1 MVEPVSVIIPTHN
14 RADWLKRAIASVVE
28 QDYRPLEL
36 LVVDDGSSDHT
47 RQVVRDWAGELTLSA
62 APALELRYLF
72 QENRGPSAAR
82 NLGVRQA
89 SHNLLAFLDC
99 DDRFLPGKLAIQAA
113 AMAANSRLPLSHTEE
128 VWRRRGEHLNPKKRH
143 RKEGGDLF
151 ARSLE
156 LCVIGMSTVMLRRRL
171 LEEVGGFDE
180 ELPCCEDYEL
190 WLRVT
195 ARFPVLFV
203 DLPLTEKHGGRS
215 DQLSVRYRLGMD
227 RFRIKALRK
236 LLAEAKLTAAQVEL
250 ARRELVRKSLIYG
263 RGCLKHGRPGEGE
276 HYLALAAAASAGLA
290 GPETQFGVDGP
301 EGAGQQEEQGQHGGD
316 RARVGAPVQGRPGE
330 IGR

>member
-1 MVEPVSVIIPTHN
+1 MEPVSVIIPTYN
-14 RADWLKRAIASVVE
+14 RADWLNRAIASVVE

-47 RQVVRDWAGELTLSA
+47 RQVVRSWAGELRKSA
-62 APALELRYLF
+62 APAPELRYLF
-72 QENRGPSAAR
+72 QENRGPAAAR
-82 NLGVRQA
+82 NLGVRRA
-89 SHNLLAFLDC
+89 GAKLLAFLDC
-99 DDRFLPGKLAIQAA
+99 DDRFQPGKLTIQAA
-113 AMAANSRLPLSHTEE
+113 AMAANPRLPLSHTEE
-128 VWRRRGEHLNPKKRH
+128 IWRRRGEHLNPKKRH

-156 LCVIGMSTVMLRRRL
+156 LCVIGMSTVMLRRPL

-195 ARFPVLFV
+195 ARFPVLFI
-203 DLPLTEKHGGRS
+203 DRPLTEKHGGRS
-215 DQLSVRYRLGMD
+215 DQLSARYRLGMD
-227 RFRIKALRK
+227 RFRIKALQK
-236 LLAEAKLTAAQVEL
+236 LLAVTNLTATQAEL
-250 ARRELVRKSLIYG
+250 ARRELARKSLIYG

-276 HYLALAAAASAGLA
+276 HYLALAAAASAGLP
-290 GPETQFGVDGP
+290 GPEAQLGVDGP
-301 EGAGQQEEQGQHGGD
+301 KGAGQQEEQGQHGGD
-316 RARVGAPVQGRPGE
+316 RARIGAPVQGGSGE